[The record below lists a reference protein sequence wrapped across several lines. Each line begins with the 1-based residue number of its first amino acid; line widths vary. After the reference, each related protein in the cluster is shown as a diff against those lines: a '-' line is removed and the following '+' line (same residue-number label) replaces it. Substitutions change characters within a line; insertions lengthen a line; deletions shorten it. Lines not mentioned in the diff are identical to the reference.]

1 MSDSVTTPILPPLHV
16 TDLSRLQAQ
25 ALDVVGQVLD
35 RVLVDP
41 DGYVNDD
48 GIADNLRFLGIVA
61 AM

>member
-1 MSDSVTTPILPPLHV
+1 LHV